1 MKGALDGKA
10 FDIRQ
15 QFRSAVI
22 GAQEV
27 VGHGQVAGGVT
38 GQKAETRI
46 GPEIFNPVGDGVTLL
61 YGR

>member
-1 MKGALDGKA
+1 MKSVFDGKA
-10 FDIRQ
+10 FVNRQ
-15 QFRSAVI
+15 QFRAAEISA
-22 GAQEV
+22 EEF